1 VSGTVSLQ
9 RTKTGGVK
17 DGDPPA
23 GRVPFIATKIV
34 PPAARAGRIPRS
46 RLEDLLGEA
55 SECKLTIL
63 RAPGGFGKTTLALAW
78 IEQLRT
84 RGDQVAWL
92 SIDDDDNEPRRF
104 AYYAI
109 SALHRACEHIG
120 AESLKVAGAAP
131 LPQLQALLINEIADS
146 GDELFFFLD
155 DYNAI
160 SSEPIHEFVSFLL
173 RHAPAN
179 LRLVILSR
187 SQPPLELGSL
197 RARGELLEID
207 AARLRFTREETG
219 EFLGVT
225 SPASLGPAEIR
236 TIHGLTEGWPAA
248 LRITALSFGAGRD
261 PAELLRSLARSP
273 RSIGGF
279 LDELCASLPADLLD
293 FLQRTSIVERL
304 NAPLCQAITGRQ
316 DSAEL
321 LGRLER
327 QQLISPL
334 DIASGLF
341 TCHQLFREYLLQRLA
356 QQSGPELPALRRR
369 ASCWFESEG
378 LELES
383 IKQLLAAG
391 DTNAALSRISRNADR
406 MVQAGDLLTL
416 LNLQQQLRSKFIQQ
430 PVSLQLAI
438 IWAEALSLSSTE
450 ALQHIAAVERAVA
463 SADTPE
469 AAMARAEC
477 LALKAVA
484 AAIADDVAGATQ
496 IVAQYDSQPG
506 GRALA
511 RDSIY
516 NVARFASIANAAWQ
530 DFYAVP
536 RVSREDDSDI
546 LTATYEANL
555 YGIAEMAQANAH
567 AAEGHLVQCA
577 ELGSRV
583 RRFTGATVMARGS
596 HAELLYETGRIDEAE
611 ALLREDIDLIAGGV
625 ILDTVLRGL
634 WTAARLAWRKG
645 QGDQAANLLE
655 RAEAIGLTRDWPRLV
670 AGALFERLRLQQQQG
685 LTMPALGLLKRL
697 QQLHA
702 SDAGSTTRGIAGVA
716 HYHGMAQ
723 ALIELDQNRSRQA
736 VGALTPLF
744 RDAVDCG
751 AGLLAIRVGSLLA
764 RALVQARAVPQAL
777 RVFNQVLDLA
787 EPSGLVGSI
796 ADSGPEILQ
805 LIDLL
810 QGNGGGPERETRSK
824 LLKTLRDSAI
834 SVWGRQAA
842 PASPARTELPSPLSP
857 RECEILEFIAE
868 GASNKEVARTLG
880 LAPETVKTHLKN
892 IFLKL
897 EVERRTQAV
906 LRAEELGLLRVR
918 RGFR

>member
-1 VSGTVSLQ
+1 MGSLQ
-9 RTKTGGVK
+9 RTKKAGPT
-17 DGDPPA
+17 DADPPV

-34 PPAARAGRIPRS
+34 PPVARANRIPRV
-46 RLEDLLGEA
+46 RLEALLAEA
-55 SECKLTIL
+55 SECKLTVL
-63 RAPGGFGKTTLALAW
+63 RAPGGFGKTTLALSW
-78 IEQLRT
+78 IEELHS

-92 SIDDDDNEPRRF
+92 SIDSDDNEPRRF
-104 AYYAI
+104 AYYVI
-109 SALHRACEHIG
+109 HALHRACADIG
-120 AESLKVAGAAP
+120 KESLKVASAAP
-131 LPQLQALLINEIADS
+131 LHQLQALLVNEIADS
-146 GDELFFFLD
+146 GDELFLFLD

-160 SSEPIHEFVSFLL
+160 SNESIQEFVSFLL

-187 SQPPLELGSL
+187 TQPPLELGSL

-207 AARLRFTREETG
+207 AARLRFTRDETR

-225 SPASLGPAEIR
+225 TPASFGPAEIR

-279 LDELCASLPADLLD
+279 LDELCAVLPADLLD
-293 FLQRTSIVERL
+293 FLSRTAIVERL
-304 NAPLCQAITGRQ
+304 SAPLCEAITGRK

-321 LGRLER
+321 LDRLER

-334 DIASGLF
+334 DSEGGLF
-341 TCHQLFREYLLQRLA
+341 VCHQLFREYLLQQLGQHHSAGMPVLHR
-356 QQSGPELPALRRR
+356 S
-369 ASCWFESEG
+369 ASRWFESEG

-391 DTNAALSRISRNADR
+391 DTDAALSRISRNADR

-438 IWAEALSLSSTE
+438 IWAEALSLSGAD

-463 SADTPE
+463 SADTQE

-477 LALKAVA
+477 LALRAVA
-484 AAIADDVAGATQ
+484 AAIADDPAGAMEV
-496 IVAQYDSQPG
+496 VARYEAQPG
-506 GRALA
+506 GRPLA
-511 RDSIY
+511 RDSIH
-516 NVARFASIANAAWQ
+516 NVARFAHIANAAWQ

-546 LTATYEANL
+546 LTATYETNL
-555 YGIAEMAQANAH
+555 YGIAEMSQANAR
-567 AAEGHLVQCA
+567 AAEGHLLHCA

-583 RRFTGATVMARGS
+583 RRFAGAAGMARGA
-596 HAELLYETGRIDEAE
+596 HAELLYETGRMAEAE
-611 ALLREDIDLIAGGV
+611 ALLREDLDLIASGV

-634 WTAARLAWRKG
+634 WTAARLAWRRG
-645 QGDQAANLLE
+645 QLEQAGSLLE
-655 RAEAIGLTRDWPRLV
+655 RAEAVGLTRDWPRLV

-702 SDAGSTTRGIAGVA
+702 SATAGTTRAIASVSQYYVMG
-716 HYHGMAQ
+716 Q
-723 ALIELDQNRSRQA
+723 ALIDLDQSRSRQA
-736 VGALTPLF
+736 IAALTPLF
-744 RDAVDCG
+744 DDAVHCG
-751 AGLLAIRVGSLLA
+751 ANLLAIRVGSLLA
-764 RALVQARAVPQAL
+764 RAQVQARAIPQAL
-777 RVFNQVLDLA
+777 RVFKQVLDLA
-787 EPSGLVGSI
+787 EPSTLVGSI
-796 ADSGPEILQ
+796 ADTGPEILQ
-805 LIDLL
+805 LLELL
-810 QGNGGGPERETRSK
+810 ESAGGEPGSEERRR
-824 LLKTLRDSAI
+824 LLRALHGSAAAI
-834 SVWGRQAA
+834 WGKPAA
-842 PASPARTELPSPLSP
+842 LAPSGRPQLSSPLSP
-857 RECEILEFIAE
+857 RECEILELIAE
-868 GASNKEVARTLG
+868 GASNKVVARTLG
-880 LAPETVKTHLKN
+880 LGPETVKTHLKN
-892 IFLKL
+892 IFVKFG
-897 EVERRTQAV
+897 VDRRTQAV

-918 RGFR
+918 RGLR